1 MRTRL
6 EAFAWVL
13 CVVVG
18 GVMVW
23 PSNLVVLW
31 RLLAP
36 GAWGQIAA
44 AALLAYI
51 AYVPVAIGCKHTSI
65 MSGLTSLWGLFLTGT
80 VLLSVVSGQLGN
92 PIWFCAFWFVPMA
105 IVGIV
110 RGVNRFS
117 NAPVPAPG
125 LPSRDVGSELL

>member
-23 PSNLVVLW
+23 PSYLVAVW

-36 GAWGQIAA
+36 GAWGWIAA
-44 AALLAYI
+44 AALLAFI
-51 AYVPVAIGCKHTSI
+51 TYVPVAIGRKHASI
-65 MSGLTSLWGLFLTGT
+65 MRALTDQWCLFLLGT
-80 VLLSVVSGQLGN
+80 VVLSVISGRLGN
-92 PIWFCAFWFVPMA
+92 PIWVCAFWFVPMA

-110 RGVNRFS
+110 RGGNRLS
-117 NAPVPAPG
+117 NAPVLAPG
-125 LPSRDVGSELL
+125 LPSRDVGSERH